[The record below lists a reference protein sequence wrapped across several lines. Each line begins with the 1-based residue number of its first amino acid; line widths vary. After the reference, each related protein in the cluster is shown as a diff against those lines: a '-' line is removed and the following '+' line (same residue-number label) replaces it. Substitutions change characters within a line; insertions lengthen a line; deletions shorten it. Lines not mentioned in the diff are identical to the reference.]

1 MDASSPSSGPA
12 WFQRGGRAAAAYAVL
27 CELPEPPWPEGM
39 ASLQAIV
46 DDHIA
51 GSARGAEIV
60 VEYSGGLPGWPARLV
75 ALYPPRSTRDGAEKL
90 AAALQRHDAAR
101 GVRVCAP
108 AAGDPLP
115 PVPPAP

>member
-1 MDASSPSSGPA
+1 MDASSSSSGLA

-27 CELPEPPWPEGM
+27 CELPEPPWPERI

-46 DDHIA
+46 ADHVA
-51 GSARGAEIV
+51 GLAHGAEVV
-60 VEYSGGLPGWPARLV
+60 VEYSGGVSGWPARLV
-75 ALYPPRSTRDGAEKL
+75 ALYPPGSIRDGAEEL
-90 AAALQRHDAAR
+90 AAALRRDDSAR
-101 GVRVCAP
+101 GVRVCSP